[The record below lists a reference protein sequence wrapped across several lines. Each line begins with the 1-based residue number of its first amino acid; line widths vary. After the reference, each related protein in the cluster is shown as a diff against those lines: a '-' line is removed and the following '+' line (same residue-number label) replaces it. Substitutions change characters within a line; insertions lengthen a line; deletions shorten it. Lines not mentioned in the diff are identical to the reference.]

1 MEGLHQ
7 SYEPT
12 NPSTISQHLTMTIQN
27 LFQSTHSGHDWLDLI
42 GGLFIRIG
50 DDLEATTAFEQGIS
64 SDRSDSTTVHQAECE
79 MCEMSPIQGPRYVCR
94 VCADISL
101 CDSCMVRYDEGG
113 SVTTCDQ
120 HTFLKIPSEAWKTL
134 KPFQVNEMG
143 ETLGEW

>member
-27 LFQSTHSGHDWLDLI
+27 LFQSTHSGNDWLDLI

-64 SDRSDSTTVHQAECE
+64 SSRSDSTIVHRAECE
-79 MCEMSPIQGPRYVCR
+79 MCELWPIRGVRYVCR
-94 VCADISL
+94 VCAETSL
-101 CDSCMVRYDEGG
+101 CESCMVRYDEGG
-113 SVTTCDQ
+113 SVRVCDK
-120 HTFLKIPSEAWKTL
+120 HTFLEIPS
-134 KPFQVNEMG
+134 
-143 ETLGEW
+143 